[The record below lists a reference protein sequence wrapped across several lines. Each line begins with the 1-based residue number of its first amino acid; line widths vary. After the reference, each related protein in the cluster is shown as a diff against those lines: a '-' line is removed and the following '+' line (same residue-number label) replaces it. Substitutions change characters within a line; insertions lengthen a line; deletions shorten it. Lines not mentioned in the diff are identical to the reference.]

1 MAKFNVKKS
10 EKSILYDGKGR
21 EYLLYELEYTAKFQS
36 ASVFSSYLEMAL
48 IVSSYLKAL
57 RKVDGHDL

>member
-36 ASVFSSYLEMAL
+36 ASVFSYLEMAL
-48 IVSSYLKAL
+48 IASSYLKAL